1 MARAAIPDALGMRH
15 LKYEPG
21 VTNAQ
26 RDAVADA
33 LRAAGRIPEA
43 ILLYDGRADHPA
55 LRDDLAKAKAD
66 GVAFLVF
73 ALRKLGVPVTEDD
86 IRACGAAAEAKG
98 RWYDAFRCYESLADA
113 PGLERVRVQ
122 LPGYKVAVPDNKK

>member
-1 MARAAIPDALGMRH
+1 MARATIPDALGMRH
-15 LKYEPG
+15 LKYEPH
-21 VTNAQ
+21 VTTAQ
-26 RDAVADA
+26 KDAAAEA

-43 ILLYDGRADHPA
+43 ILLYDGRPEHPSLQA
-55 LRDDLAKAKAD
+55 DLATAKAG

-73 ALRKLGVPVTEDD
+73 ALRKMGVPVTDD
-86 IRACGAAAEAKG
+86 DLRACAAAAEAKG

-113 PGLERVRVQ
+113 PGLERVRAH